1 MITIASTA
9 AATVT
14 VMSVWITLDWP
25 RPAFV
30 SELRV
35 VSDRVDD
42 IAENSFSNS
51 LRILQNDW
59 WRYQRYIDELDAEI
73 VADPTTGRQDELR
86 RLRREQSQIQEQIEK
101 LQRSL

>member
-42 IAENSFSNS
+42 IAENSFSNT

-59 WRYQRYIDELDAEI
+59 WRYQEAIEKREAKS
-73 VADPTTGRQDELR
+73 AKTAQDMEDLR
-86 RLRREQSQIQEQIEK
+86 RLRREQQEIQEQIDK